1 MSGKKVRFHIDD
13 YDDIWTI
20 LRKLLEEL
28 KKQKPRRRFS
38 KFTKQ
43 AVLANQNQICRKC
56 FTFLD
61 VVEFDHIN
69 GDRSNNS
76 YENCQALCPTCHARK
91 TRKKLL

>member
-1 MSGKKVRFHIDD
+1 MKSSVRIPVDD
-13 YDDIWTI
+13 SDNFWTLI
-20 LRKLLEEL
+20 RKLADEL
-28 KKQKPRRRFS
+28 KKQKPRKRFS

-43 AVLANQNQICRKC
+43 AVLADQNQICRKC